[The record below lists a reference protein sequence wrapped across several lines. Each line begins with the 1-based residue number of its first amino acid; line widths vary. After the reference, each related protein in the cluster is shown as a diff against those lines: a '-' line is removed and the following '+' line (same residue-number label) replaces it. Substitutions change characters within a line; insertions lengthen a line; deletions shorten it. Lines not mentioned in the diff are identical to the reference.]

1 VLSMIVEGGVVL
13 VRHSDGVEVRSV
25 NISNQLEPNKL

>member
-1 VLSMIVEGGVVL
+1 MIVEGGVVL
-13 VRHSDGVEVRSV
+13 VRHLDGVEVKNV